1 MMTEILKKIKE
12 FNKQLA
18 MIHKTTFSFSK
29 EVSQINSYRFILSE
43 KSKHKKYF
51 GLLMYQQNSLIDDNQ
66 NGNKTNRLHNF
77 IKIEAGNYILTY
89 NIGLTNIHS
98 FVTASIGVKE
108 NDKIHIIKNSKT
120 TNHSKIQETHLICT
134 VLYSTTQPVEL
145 CVILN
150 NNQDITKDTFCESSI
165 LSIAKL

>member
-18 MIHKTTFSFSK
+18 LIHKSTFSVSK
-29 EVSQINSYRFILSE
+29 EITQINSYRFMLSE

-51 GLLMYQQNSLIDDNQ
+51 GLLMYQQNSLTADIHD
-66 NGNKTNRLHNF
+66 NKTNRLDNF
-77 IKIEAGNYILTY
+77 IKLESGNYILTY
-89 NIGLTNIHS
+89 NIGLKNIHS

-108 NDKIHIIKNSKT
+108 KDKIHIIKNSRT
-120 TNHSKIQETHLICT
+120 TNQSKIQETHLICT
-134 VLYSTTQPVEL
+134 VLYSTTHPVEL

-150 NNQDITKDTFCESSI
+150 NNQDITKDTFCDSSI

>member
-1 MMTEILKKIKE
+1 MTEILKKIKE

-18 MIHKTTFSFSK
+18 LIHKSTFSVSK
-29 EVSQINSYRFILSE
+29 EITQINSYRFMLSE

-51 GLLMYQQNSLIDDNQ
+51 GLLMYQQNSLTGEND
-66 NGNKTNRLHNF
+66 NKTNRLENF
-77 IKIEAGNYILTY
+77 IKIDAGNYILTY
-89 NIGLTNIHS
+89 NIGLKNIHS

-120 TNHSKIQETHLICT
+120 TNQQKISEAHLICT
-134 VLYSTTQPVEL
+134 VLYSTTRSVEL

-150 NNQDITKDTFCESSI
+150 NNHEINNDTFCDSSI
-165 LSIAKL
+165 LSIYRI